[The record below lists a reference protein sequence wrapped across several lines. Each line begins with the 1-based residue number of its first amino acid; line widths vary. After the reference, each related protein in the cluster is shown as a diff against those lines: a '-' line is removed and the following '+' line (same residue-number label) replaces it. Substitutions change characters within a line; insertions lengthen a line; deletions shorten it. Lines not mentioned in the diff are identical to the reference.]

1 MATNDYKVPLED
13 LRWVC
18 DTDQFDFETT
28 ADLPNLDDTIGQERA
43 LRAIDLSLGMS
54 ESGYNLYIAGEA
66 GTGRTSSIMN
76 LLVKRAKKEPAPSD
90 WCYVHNFKS
99 PDNPV
104 SLALKAGMGNQ
115 LEKDMQELL
124 TTVRNDIPKALESK
138 DYENQK
144 AAIVQEHQDENNALF
159 SALEQ
164 EAKEKGFSLQR
175 TVSGLVMVPQ
185 KDERNFTQEEYE
197 ALSDE
202 EQKKIDTIGNALKEK
217 LTDLISQIRENEK
230 SVKEALAKL
239 DRSLGLSA
247 VGHYIEPLKRK
258 YAEFSRVL
266 AYLDE
271 VQEDILLN
279 LEDFKGTPQ
288 QPQIPGLKLPTQAPS
303 FERYTVNLFVDNCEQ
318 CGAPV
323 VYEANP
329 TYNNLFGR
337 IDHVM
342 QMGGVASTNFT
353 LIKPGALH
361 KANGGYLVVNARD
374 VLTSPFAW
382 EALKRCIRN
391 SEIKIEDVLEQY
403 RIITVVSLK
412 PESIPMSAKIIMIG
426 SPWIY
431 YLLFHLEPDYRKFFK
446 VKADFESRITRTPE
460 IIKDYALFISSHCS
474 RERLRPFDK
483 GAVAGIIE
491 YSSRMV
497 EDQQKFSTQFM
508 EIADLIREANYW
520 AGKGG
525 STTVTRDFVKQAI
538 EEKIYRSNRIEERL
552 QELIAEGTILVDTS
566 GSEVGQ
572 VNGLSVITL
581 GDYAFGKPSRVT
593 ARVFMGKGGMV
604 NIEREVKLSGPI
616 HDKGVLIL
624 TGYLGGKF
632 AHDKPLSFSASICF
646 EQSYEGV
653 EGDSAS
659 STELYSL
666 LSVLSDV
673 PIKQG
678 IAVTGS
684 VNQLGKVQ
692 PIGGVN
698 YKIEGFFDVCKAKG
712 LTGEQG
718 VMIPRSNLRNLMLKD
733 EVVEAVKEGNFHIW
747 SVETI
752 DQGIEILT
760 GISAGDRG
768 ADGSYPEGTINHKVD
783 RRLREILENMKK
795 FSAGN
800 EKEEKK

>member
-1 MATNDYKVPLED
+1 MATDDFKVPVKN
-13 LRWVC
+13 LRWTC

-28 ADLPNLDDTIGQERA
+28 DDLPDLEDTIGQERA
-43 LRAIDLSLGMS
+43 LRSIDLSLGMS
-54 ESGYNLYIAGEA
+54 ETGYNLYISGEA
-66 GTGRTSSIMN
+66 GTGRTTSIMK
-76 LLVKRAKKEPAPSD
+76 LLKKRAKNEPAPHD

-99 PDNPV
+99 PDNPIA
-104 SLALKAGMGNQ
+104 LALKAGMGNE

-144 AAIVQEHQDENNALF
+144 SAIVQEAQERNSALF
-159 SALEQ
+159 SALEE

-185 KDERNFTQEEYE
+185 KDDRNFTQEEYE
-197 ALSDE
+197 ALPPE
-202 EQKKIDTIGNALKEK
+202 EQKKIDTIGNELKEK

-239 DRSLGLSA
+239 DRNLGLSA
-247 VGHYIEPLKRK
+247 VGHYIEPLKSK

-266 AYLDE
+266 TYLDD

-279 LEDFKGTPQ
+279 LEDFKGPQQ
-288 QPQIPGLKLPTQAPS
+288 QPQIPGLKLPAQTPS
-303 FERYTVNLFVDNCEQ
+303 FERYLVNLFVDNCEQ

-323 VYEANP
+323 VFEANP

-342 QMGGVASTNFT
+342 QMGGVASTNFS

-374 VLTSPFAW
+374 ILTSPFSW
-382 EALKRCIRN
+382 DALKRTIRN

-412 PESIPMSAKIIMIG
+412 PEAIPMQAKIIMIG
-426 SPWIY
+426 SPMIF

-446 VKADFESRITRTPE
+446 VKADFETRIRKTRET
-460 IIKDYALFISSHCS
+460 INDYALFVSSHCS

-497 EDQQKFSTQFM
+497 EDQERLSTQFM
-508 EIADLIREANYW
+508 EIADLLREANYW
-520 AGKGG
+520 AGKGN
-525 STTVTRDFVKQAI
+525 SSTVTGAYVKQAI
-538 EEKIYRSNRIEERL
+538 EEKIYRSNRVEERL
-552 QELIAEGTILVDTS
+552 QELIDEGTILVDTS

-572 VNGLSVITL
+572 VNGLSVLTM
-581 GDYAFGKPSRVT
+581 GDYSFGRPSRVT
-593 ARVFMGKGGMV
+593 VRAFMGKAGMV

-646 EQSYEGV
+646 EQSYEGI

-659 STELYSL
+659 STELYAI
-666 LSVLSDV
+666 LSALSGV

-698 YKIEGFFDVCKAKG
+698 FKIEGFFAVCKLKG
-712 LTGEQG
+712 LTGDQG

-733 EVVEAVKEGNFHIW
+733 EVVEAIKAGKFHIW

-760 GISAGDRG
+760 GLPAGEMNP
-768 ADGSYPEGTINHKVD
+768 DGTYPEGTINQKVD
-783 RRLREILENMKK
+783 KRLREILENMKN

-800 EKEEKK
+800 EKNEKK

>member
-1 MATNDYKVPLED
+1 MATDDFKVPVEN
-13 LRWVC
+13 LRWIC
-18 DTDQFDFETT
+18 KTDQFDFETT
-28 ADLPNLDDTIGQERA
+28 SDLPELEDTIGQERA
-43 LRAIDLSLGMS
+43 LRSIDLSLGMT
-54 ESGYNLYIAGEA
+54 ETGYNLYISGEA
-66 GTGRTSSIMN
+66 GTGRTTSIMK
-76 LLVKRAKKEPAPSD
+76 LLKKRAKNEPAPHD

-99 PDNPV
+99 PDNPIA
-104 SLALKAGMGNQ
+104 LALKAGMGNE

-124 TTVRNDIPKALESK
+124 TTVRADIPKALESK

-144 AAIVQEHQDENNALF
+144 SAIVQEAQEKNNSLF
-159 SALEQ
+159 SALEE
-164 EAKEKGFSLQR
+164 EAKGKGFSLQR

-185 KDERNFTQEEYE
+185 KEDRNFTQEEYE
-197 ALSDE
+197 ALSPE

-230 SVKEALAKL
+230 AVKEALAKL

-247 VGHYIEPLKRK
+247 VGHYIEPLKSK

-266 AYLDE
+266 AYLDD

-288 QPQIPGLKLPTQAPS
+288 QPQIPGLKLPTQTPS
-303 FERYTVNLFVDNCEQ
+303 FERYLVNLFVDNCEQ

-323 VYEANP
+323 VFEANP

-342 QMGGVASTNFT
+342 QMGGVASTNFS

-361 KANGGYLVVNARD
+361 KANGGYLVINARD
-374 VLTSPFAW
+374 ILTSPFSW
-382 EALKRCIRN
+382 DALKRTIRN
-391 SEIKIEDVLEQY
+391 CEIKIEDVLEQY

-412 PESIPMSAKIIMIG
+412 PEAIPMQSKIIMIG
-426 SPWIY
+426 SPMIY

-446 VKADFESRITRTPE
+446 VKADFESRIKKTPE
-460 IIKDYALFISSHCS
+460 TIKDYALFVSSHCS

-497 EDQQKFSTQFM
+497 EDQERFSTQFM
-508 EIADLIREANYW
+508 EIADLIREADYW
-520 AGKGG
+520 AGKGN
-525 STTVTRDFVKQAI
+525 SETVSGTYVKQAI
-538 EEKIYRSNRIEERL
+538 DEKIYRSNRVEERL
-552 QELIAEGTILVDTS
+552 QEFIDEGTILVDTS

-572 VNGLSVITL
+572 VNGLAVLTM
-581 GDYAFGKPSRVT
+581 GDYSFGRPSRVT
-593 ARVFMGKGGMV
+593 VRVFMGKAGMV

-646 EQSYEGV
+646 EQSYEGI

-659 STELYSL
+659 STELYAI
-666 LSVLSDV
+666 LSALSGV

-698 YKIEGFFDVCKAKG
+698 FKIEGFFAVCKLKG

-718 VMIPRSNLRNLMLKD
+718 VVIPRSNLRNLMLKD
-733 EVVEAVKEGNFHIW
+733 EVVEAINAGKFHIW

-760 GISAGDRG
+760 GLPAGEKG
-768 ADGSYPEGTINHKVD
+768 LDGNYPEGTINQKVD
-783 RRLREILENMKK
+783 MRLREILENMKK
-795 FSAGN
+795 FAGGN
-800 EKEEKK
+800 DKNGKK

>member
-1 MATNDYKVPLED
+1 MATNDFKVPLNN

-18 DTDQFDFETT
+18 DTEQFDFETT
-28 ADLPNLDDTIGQERA
+28 DDLPELEDTIGQKRA
-43 LRAIDLSLGMS
+43 LRSIEFGLGMS
-54 ESGYNLYIAGEA
+54 ESGFNLYISGEA

-76 LLVKRAKKEPAPSD
+76 LLKKRAKTEPTPHD

-99 PDNPV
+99 PDNPIA
-104 SLALKAGMGNQ
+104 LALKAGMGCE
-115 LEKDMQELL
+115 LEKDMAELL
-124 TTVRNDIPKALESK
+124 TNVRNDIPKALESK

-144 AAIVQEHQDENNALF
+144 TTIVQQHQEKNNTIF

-164 EAKEKGFSLQR
+164 EAQEKGFSLQR
-175 TVSGLVMVPQ
+175 TVSGLVMIPQ
-185 KDERNFTQEEYE
+185 KEGRNFTQEEYE
-197 ALSDE
+197 ALPAE
-202 EQKKIDTIGNALKEK
+202 EKKKIDDIGNELKEK
-217 LTDLISQIRENEK
+217 LTDLVNQIRENEK
-230 SVKEALAKL
+230 IVKENLAKL

-247 VGHYIEPLKRK
+247 VGHYIEPLKEK

-266 AYLDE
+266 TYLED

-279 LEDFKGTPQ
+279 LEDFKGTQQ
-288 QPQIPGLKLPTQAPS
+288 QPPFPGLKLPTQTPS
-303 FERYTVNLFVDNCEQ
+303 FERYIVNLFVDNCEQ

-323 VYEANP
+323 VFEANP

-337 IDHVM
+337 VDHVM
-342 QMGGVASTNFT
+342 QAGGVASTNFT

-361 KANGGYLVVNARD
+361 KAGSGYLVVNARD
-374 VLTSPFAW
+374 ILTSPFSW
-382 EALKRCIRN
+382 DALKRCIRN

-412 PESIPMSAKIIMIG
+412 PEPIPMQAKIIMIG

-431 YLLFHLEPDYRKFFK
+431 YLLFTMEPDYRKFFK
-446 VKADFESRITRTPE
+446 VKADFESRVTNTAE
-460 IIKDYALFISSHCS
+460 TIKDYALFISSHCS
-474 RERLRPFDK
+474 RERLRPFDR

-491 YSSRMV
+491 YSGRKV
-497 EDQQKFSTQFM
+497 EDQEKFSTQFM
-508 EIADLIREANYW
+508 EIADLIREADFW
-520 AGKGG
+520 AGRDG
-525 STTVTRDFVKQAI
+525 SSTVTRSYVKQAVD
-538 EEKIYRSNRIEERL
+538 EKIYRSNLAEERL
-552 QELIAEGTILVDTS
+552 QELIADGTILVDTS

-572 VNGLSVITL
+572 VNGLSVMTL
-581 GDYAFGKPSRVT
+581 GDYAFGRPSRVT

-646 EQSYEGV
+646 EQSYGGID
-653 EGDSAS
+653 GDSAS
-659 STELYSL
+659 STELYAL
-666 LSVLSDV
+666 LSSLSGI
-673 PIKQG
+673 PLKQG

-698 YKIEGFFDVCKAKG
+698 YKIEGFFAVCKAKG

-733 EVVEAVKEGNFHIW
+733 EVVEAISAGRFHIW

-760 GISAGDRG
+760 GIPAGEKRP
-768 ADGSYPEGTINHKVD
+768 DGRYPEGTINEKVD
-783 RRLREILENMKK
+783 MRLREILENMKK

-800 EKEEKK
+800 DKDEKK